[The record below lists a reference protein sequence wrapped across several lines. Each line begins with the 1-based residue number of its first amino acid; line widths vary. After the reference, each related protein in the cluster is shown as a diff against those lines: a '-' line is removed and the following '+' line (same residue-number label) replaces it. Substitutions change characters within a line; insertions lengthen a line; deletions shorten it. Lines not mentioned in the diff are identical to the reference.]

1 MMEYTLITKTGRVMQ
16 FYILNVAELYQ
27 ALNGGVI
34 VSKDIFT
41 KDLTND
47 KTGCII

>member
-1 MMEYTLITKTGRVMQ
+1 MTYTLITKTGKIMQ
-16 FYILNVAELYQ
+16 FYVQAVAELYQ

-34 VSKDIFT
+34 ITKDIFT

-47 KTGCII
+47 KTCV